1 MHPIQSPIK
10 ELFLNRGLEHE
21 SRTTVA
27 TKRKT
32 RSMLVDTDLIVFSQ
46 GSFYSSLLAN
56 LLPVGI
62 GTSIAQSSANKVWI
76 PNLGHD
82 PEQLGLDVSASL
94 QTLIATLLRDAQGSE
109 PREVLTHVVF
119 NPKAVYRGGI
129 PHELMA
135 RWGIEPVYVSE
146 TKAGGFCPAALS
158 QTLCRLALEPQSFSH
173 PSA

>member
-1 MHPIQSPIK
+1 
-10 ELFLNRGLEHE
+10 
-21 SRTTVA
+21 
-27 TKRKT
+27 
-32 RSMLVDTDLIVFSQ
+32 MLGDTDLIVFSP

-109 PREVLTHVVF
+109 PREV
-119 NPKAVYRGGI
+119 
-129 PHELMA
+129 
-135 RWGIEPVYVSE
+135 
-146 TKAGGFCPAALS
+146 
-158 QTLCRLALEPQSFSH
+158 
-173 PSA
+173 